1 MSMSLP
7 VDRSRFE
14 GVFSLLLTPFLN
26 SGEID
31 WKTYER
37 YVEWQL
43 AKGPNGLFAVCG
55 SSDMKWLTLA
65 ERLELARIAV
75 KIAGAVPVVAT
86 GNLLPD
92 PADQLQEVRQM
103 AETGVAA
110 VVLVPPPG
118 MGADQE
124 RLGSH
129 LAWLAEGAG
138 CPVIVYE
145 WPLVH
150 PYLLAAGIYAGLVR
164 NHGIIGVK
172 DTTCTIEGIS
182 AKLAAAPES
191 VVYQA
196 NHPFMLDAI
205 RRGARGIMAISTA
218 ANAELVVD
226 FWNSAK
232 AGDASAAEKH
242 RTLVALDNLLIHQG
256 GYNATAKL
264 LARLQGMDIGLVCRS
279 PVVLRSETVKAVE
292 LWHESVYAGQV

>member
-1 MSMSLP
+1 MSIP
-7 VDRSRFE
+7 VDRARFE
-14 GVFSLLLTPFLN
+14 GVFSLLLTPFLK

-43 AKGPNGLFAVCG
+43 AKVPNGLFAVCG

-75 KIAGAVPVVAT
+75 RIAGDVPVVAT

-92 PADQLQEVRQM
+92 PVDHLQEVRQM

-110 VVLVPPPG
+110 VVLVPPTG
-118 MGADQE
+118 MGADQV
-124 RLGSH
+124 RLGQH
-129 LAWLAEGAG
+129 FAWLAEGAD

-145 WPLVH
+145 WPHVQ
-150 PYLLAAGIYAGLVR
+150 PYLLDAGVYAELVR
-164 NHGIIGVK
+164 QNGIIGIK

-196 NHPFMLDAI
+196 NHLFMLDAI

-226 FWNSAK
+226 FWKSAI
-232 AGDASAAEKH
+232 ACDASAEAKH
-242 RTLVALDNLLIHQG
+242 RTLVTLDNLLIHQG

-264 LARLQGMDIGLVCRS
+264 LARLQGMDLGLVCRS
-279 PVVLRSETVKAVE
+279 PIVLRSETVKAVE
-292 LWHESVYAGQV
+292 LWFESEYTSQS